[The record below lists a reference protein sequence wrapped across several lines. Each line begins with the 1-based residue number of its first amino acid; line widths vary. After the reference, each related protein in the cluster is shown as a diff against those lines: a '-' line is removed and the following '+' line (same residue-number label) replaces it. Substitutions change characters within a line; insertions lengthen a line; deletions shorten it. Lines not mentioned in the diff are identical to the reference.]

1 MATITSAIDVTAVTP
16 AVGGIV
22 EGVDLTKPLDTQTV
36 RRLREAWLDR
46 GVLFFRN
53 QDLSEQQLET
63 FIGYFGK
70 PVTEPSNAAMGND
83 PNRSPVHGGDS
94 GMYKAVAERWHAD
107 ATWLAEPPAATAL
120 RMVQTPSAG
129 GDTCWSNVTVAYEDL
144 IEPLRDMLDQLA
156 AVHWMAPSLAAMGIK
171 AQNDEV
177 QWTHPV
183 VAVHPETGRK
193 ALFVSEGWT
202 RSIADIPSAQS
213 VHLLAMLY
221 DHIRSP
227 LYSMRWRWAPGDVA
241 LWDNRAVQH
250 FAVPDYER
258 GRIIQRVV
266 TAGWTPR
273 GPAQGQ

>member
-1 MATITSAIDVTAVTP
+1 MATITSTIEVTP
-16 AVGGIV
+16 INRAVGGLV
-22 EGVDLTKPLDTQTV
+22 TGVDLAEPLDGHTV
-36 RRLREAWLDR
+36 ARLREAWLDR

-63 FIGYFGK
+63 FAGYFGK
-70 PVTEPSNAAMGND
+70 PITEPSNASFGED
-83 PNRSPVHGGDS
+83 PNRPPVHSGDS
-94 GMYKAVAERWHAD
+94 GEFKKVAERWHAD
-107 ATWLAEPPAATAL
+107 ASWLARPPSATAL
-120 RMVQTPSAG
+120 RMVQPPVLG
-129 GDTCWSNVTVAYEDL
+129 GDTCWSNVTLAYEDL
-144 IEPLRDMLDQLA
+144 AKPIRDMLDQLR
-156 AVHWMAPSLAAMGIK
+156 AVHWMAPSLAAMGVDALDDK
-171 AQNDEV
+171 V

-202 RSIADIPSAQS
+202 RCIEGIPSAQS

-227 LYSMRWRWAPGDVA
+227 LYAMRWQWAAGDVA

-266 TAGWTPR
+266 TEGWTPR
-273 GPAQGQ
+273 GPAQSS